1 MEVAEL
7 IIKGVKEGGTH
18 ALELF
23 PKILSAISSR
33 KMISYCK
40 GELCECVCVKFTEM
54 ERYVV
59 ILTLTR

>member
-40 GELCECVCVKFTEM
+40 GELSMSVFV
-54 ERYVV
+54 
-59 ILTLTR
+59 